1 MSALPYMPLYV
12 ADYLAD
18 TAHLSAME
26 NGAYLMLIMNYW
38 QRGCHIPGKPEQ
50 LARIAR
56 VTIEQWNEMEPM
68 LIEFFDVQGGRWYHQ
83 RIEHELAKVRE
94 KSVKASNA
102 GKVSAKRKASERSTP
117 VEQTFNHTDT
127 DTDTDTEI
135 SNHHTRDP
143 DGWNQ
148 LEAKCREAAGWQ
160 NEPHPNLFVIGPIA
174 ALIEAGCILEL
185 DVLPTIRARSSACR
199 GVKNWKYFIS
209 AIQQARDDR
218 LGALTPA
225 NPSKPLEARYGNPA
239 KHNTIA
245 NGFAVVDAA
254 IAAERNRIE
263 ALERELAGAGVGA
276 SVGGESLK
284 LVS

>member
-1 MSALPYMPLYV
+1 MSRWFRMYDDLLDDPKVQRLDPVLFKTWVNLLCLASRNGGELPRIDDIAFAL
-12 ADYLAD
+12 
-18 TAHLSAME
+18 
-26 NGAYLMLIMNYW
+26 
-38 QRGCHIPGKPEQ
+38 
-50 LARIAR
+50 R
-56 VTIEQWNEMEPM
+56 VTADVAESRM
-68 LIEFFDVQGGRWYHQ
+68 LDLVEKGLIDQG
-83 RIEHELAKVRE
+83 EKVTPHNWDRRQFLSDSSTE
-94 KSVKASNA
+94 RSRKSRATVKATGVQQDCNVA
-102 GKVSAKRKASERSTP
+102 SAVAATP
-117 VEQTFNHTDT
+117 PETETETD
-127 DTDTDTEI
+127 I
-135 SNHHTRDP
+135 SNHHTRGP

-225 NPSKPLEARYGNPA
+225 NPSKPFEARHGNTA
-239 KHNTIA
+239 KRNTIA
-245 NGFAVVDAA
+245 DGFAIIDAA
-254 IAAERNRIE
+254 IAAEEQRLGQLGTTEI
-263 ALERELAGAGVGA
+263 
-276 SVGGESLK
+276 SPSMGGQGLK

>member
-1 MSALPYMPLYV
+1 MSRWFRMYDDLLDDPKVQRLDPVLFKTWVNLLCLASRNGGELPRIDDIAFAL
-12 ADYLAD
+12 
-18 TAHLSAME
+18 
-26 NGAYLMLIMNYW
+26 
-38 QRGCHIPGKPEQ
+38 
-50 LARIAR
+50 R
-56 VTIEQWNEMEPM
+56 VTADVAESRM
-68 LIEFFDVQGGRWYHQ
+68 LDLVEKGLIDQG
-83 RIEHELAKVRE
+83 EKVTPHNWDRRQFLSDSSTE
-94 KSVKASNA
+94 RSRKSRATVKATGVQQDCNVA
-102 GKVSAKRKASERSTP
+102 SAVAATP
-117 VEQTFNHTDT
+117 PETETD
-127 DTDTDTEI
+127 I

-263 ALERELAGAGVGA
+263 ALERELTGAGVGA
-276 SVGGESLK
+276 ALGGESLK

>member
-1 MSALPYMPLYV
+1 MSRWFRMYDDLLDDPKVQRLDPVLFKTWVNLLCLASRNGGELPRIDDIAFAL
-12 ADYLAD
+12 
-18 TAHLSAME
+18 
-26 NGAYLMLIMNYW
+26 
-38 QRGCHIPGKPEQ
+38 
-50 LARIAR
+50 R
-56 VTIEQWNEMEPM
+56 VTADVAESRM
-68 LIEFFDVQGGRWYHQ
+68 LDLVEKGLIDQG
-83 RIEHELAKVRE
+83 EKVTPHNWDRRQFLSDSSTE
-94 KSVKASNA
+94 RSRKSRATVKATGVQQDCNVA
-102 GKVSAKRKASERSTP
+102 SAVAATP
-117 VEQTFNHTDT
+117 PETETD
-127 DTDTDTEI
+127 I

-225 NPSKPLEARYGNPA
+225 NPSKPFEARHGNPA

-245 NGFAVVDAA
+245 NSFAVVDAA
-254 IAAERNRIE
+254 IAAKRRQVEE
-263 ALERELAGAGVGA
+263 LEREFAGAGNGA
-276 SVGGESLK
+276 TIGGENLK